1 MRSWTRRAQVV
12 SRIISDDTWGSY
24 FSAVAGASGA
34 IFALLFV
41 AMQVQ
46 IRTWRGNPLRIYAVA
61 LALFELA
68 APLFISLVALMPGA
82 TWHIGARGV
91 AVVGCIAAAGHL
103 VVLARFHARDTARE
117 PGKRTISRLDVVR
130 VGIGTIGSL
139 LLFAWLLRST
149 YRGGIEDVGWICLWL
164 VLWGLI
170 ESFVFLAHWRPLS
183 D

>member
-1 MRSWTRRAQVV
+1 M
-12 SRIISDDTWGSY
+12 
-24 FSAVAGASGA
+24 AGASGA

-82 TWHIGARGV
+82 TWYIGSAFV
-91 AVVGCIAAAGHL
+91 AVIGCVAAIGHL
-103 VVLARFHARDTARE
+103 VMLAKHRPVDTARAADR
-117 PGKRTISRLDVVR
+117 RTVTRTDIVR
-130 VGIGTIGSL
+130 VGLGAVGSI
-139 LLFAWLLRST
+139 LLFGWLLVSACT
-149 YRGGIEDVGWICLWL
+149 GGIESVGWICLWL